1 MEIMMDS
8 LDAQLLQ
15 DRKSTFLVK
24 VAGKKKRLN
33 LLPGDILVVDK
44 SLPLQKDKLAVLVI
58 KGKFCIDQVSNDML
72 LQHDPENGNFIWG
85 MIKTVV
91 RELK

>member
-1 MEIMMDS
+1 MWNVFS
-8 LDAQLLQ
+8 LDDQLLS

-24 VAGKKKRLN
+24 VKGKKKRLN
-33 LLPGDILVVDK
+33 LWPGDILVVDK
-44 SLPLQKDKLAVLVI
+44 NLPLQKNKLAVLVV
-58 KGKFCIDQVSNDML
+58 KGKFQIDEVSEEFLMKN
-72 LQHDPENGNFIWG
+72 DPENGDFIWG